1 MSNVVYED
9 KFYNEEIKQLFI
21 SGYGKGTQKI
31 LNRMFKVSQQ
41 MESDLKKDLYDFT
54 RDQIRKLLF
63 LYAPSTEY
71 SSRANATWVS
81 RYIDW
86 AIEKGYGTGL
96 NPLNGITTEWKNQ
109 FVVNI
114 NKRFWTY
121 NEIKKILDK
130 RANFQDG
137 CIVALL
143 FNGIRG
149 NSNSE
154 ITNLKASDIDTDNN
168 TLTVKDE
175 DGSVR
180 TVSVDDE
187 CIKQC
192 VGAVRESVYEKMN
205 GTPSIDT
212 KAPTTNLINNEFVVR
227 ASNTRTIHVDEA
239 EKNIVH
245 RRLAKIAD
253 EIGEP
258 NFTPMNLV
266 NSGMLYLAKELY
278 KTTGRLDQEEYEMI
292 FDKFNERSEQS
303 KYRIKNEFLN
313 LETIKEVYSTLD

>member
-9 KFYNEEIKQLFI
+9 KFYNEEIKQAFI
-21 SGYGKGTQKI
+21 SNYGKGTQKI
-31 LNRMFKVSQQ
+31 LNRMFKVSQA
-41 MESDLKKDLYDFT
+41 MESDLNKDLYDFT

-86 AIEKGYGTGL
+86 AIENGYVTGI
-96 NPLNGITTEWKNQ
+96 NPLNGVTSEWKSQ
-109 FVVNI
+109 FVVHV

-121 NEIKKILDK
+121 NEIKNILDK

-137 CIVALL
+137 CIVSLL
-143 FNGIRG
+143 FNGVRG
-149 NSNSE
+149 TGNAE
-154 ITNLKASDIDTDNN
+154 ITNLKASDIDKNNN

-175 DGSVR
+175 DGNTR

-192 VGAVRESVYEKMN
+192 LGAVRESVYEKMN

-212 KAPTTNLINNEFVVR
+212 KAPTTNLIDNEFVVR
-227 ASNTRTIHVDEA
+227 ASNTRTIHIDEA

-253 EIGEP
+253 EIGEQ
-258 NFTPMNLV
+258 NFTPMNIV
-266 NSGMLYLAKELY
+266 NSGMLHLARELY
-278 KTTGRLDQEEYEMI
+278 MTTGRLDKEEYELI
-292 FDKFNERSEQS
+292 FTKFNEMSEQS
-303 KYRIKNEFLN
+303 RYRIKNEFLN
-313 LETIKEVYSTLD
+313 IKTIIEVYSTLD